1 MTGVDTEE
9 RRVKLSTGEVLTGDV
24 IVGADGVKGLCRPM
38 VLEEGVDDVP
48 NHRYNYYA

>member
-1 MTGVDTEE
+1 VTGVDTEE
-9 RRVKLSTGEVLTGDV
+9 LRVKLSTGEVLTGDV

-38 VLEEGVDDVP
+38 VLEEGVDDAP